1 MSPDEGTL
9 DMVLTGGQTTD
20 NYHHRIGLIAQSPYL
35 FNDSIRY
42 NLTLGE
48 AFSDELLLE
57 KLEQVGLTDEFD
69 DILNHQIVNNG
80 ENISGGQKTRLEIAR
95 SLIRQ
100 KDVLLADEVT
110 APLDVKNAKTIRQL
124 LFSLPVTVIEIAHHI
139 DDTFIYDGDI
149 DLS

>member
-1 MSPDEGTL
+1 M
-9 DMVLTGGQTTD
+9 
-20 NYHHRIGLIAQSPYL
+20 
-35 FNDSIRY
+35 
-42 NLTLGE
+42 
-48 AFSDELLLE
+48 LLE

-69 DILNHQIVNNG
+69 DILNYQIVNNG

-110 APLDVKNAKTIRQL
+110 APLDVNNAKTIRQL

>member
-1 MSPDEGTL
+1 MIRRPPRSTL
-9 DMVLTGGQTTD
+9 FPYTTLF
-20 NYHHRIGLIAQSPYL
+20 RSAQSPYL

-42 NLTLGE
+42 NLTLVE

-69 DILNHQIVNNG
+69 DILNYQIVNNG

-110 APLDVKNAKTIRQL
+110 APLDVNNAKTKIGR
-124 LFSLPVTVIEIAHHI
+124 AHV
-139 DDTFIYDGDI
+139 
-149 DLS
+149 